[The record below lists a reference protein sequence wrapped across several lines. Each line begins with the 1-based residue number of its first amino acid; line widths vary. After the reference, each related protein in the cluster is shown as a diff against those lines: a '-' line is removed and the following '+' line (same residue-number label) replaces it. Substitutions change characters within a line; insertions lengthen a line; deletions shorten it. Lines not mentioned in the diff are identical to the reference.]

1 MVRRYDGLNR
11 EGDVSMRRLAV
22 VILGTAL
29 LAGMPAGAADEDPPS
44 GPALS
49 QPVPSA
55 AVPALPAEETPG
67 FQAVRPVSAPEAEAQ
82 IPSVPPVPPPSPP
95 VAATALPP
103 AVAAATVS
111 IPSPSSSLLS
121 GPVEIPLL
129 LAAVLAALMLVLGAA
144 IAGHVGTA
152 MANAQVR
159 RDQTQRRQA
168 AATILVLELEARRQ
182 AFEAVPVPP
191 NAEAGVSFVSAVL
204 ALAGM
209 DHGWRTAQPSLHLLP
224 EKLAGH
230 LMVHYSAVNHVA
242 SFVKGLS
249 VANALR
255 MLQTS
260 RIGGHP
266 CPEPAAMREAHV
278 ELAAAFRGLDKLIV
292 GLKGTG

>member
-1 MVRRYDGLNR
+1 
-11 EGDVSMRRLAV
+11 MRRLAV

-44 GPALS
+44 GPALY

-67 FQAVRPVSAPEAEAQ
+67 FQAVRPVSAPEAEAPM
-82 IPSVPPVPPPSPP
+82 PSVSQVPSPSPP
-95 VAATALPP
+95 VAATA
-103 AVAAATVS
+103 
-111 IPSPSSSLLS
+111 PSPVVTPAAVSPPSPPPPSSSSLLS
-121 GPVEIPLL
+121 GPLEIPLL
-129 LAAVLAALMLVLGAA
+129 LAAVVAALMLVLGAA

-152 MANAQVR
+152 MANTQVR
-159 RDQTQRRQA
+159 RDQAQRRQA
-168 AATILVLELEARRQ
+168 AATILILELEARRQ